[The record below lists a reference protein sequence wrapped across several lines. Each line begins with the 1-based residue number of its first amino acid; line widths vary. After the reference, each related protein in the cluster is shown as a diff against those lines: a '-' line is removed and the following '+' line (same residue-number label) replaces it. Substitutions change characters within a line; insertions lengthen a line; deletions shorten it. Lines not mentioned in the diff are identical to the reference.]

1 VLVRRLEINGFK
13 SFAER
18 AIVEFGPGATG
29 IVGPNGTGKSN
40 ITDAIRWALGEQ
52 NPRMLRS
59 SRMEDIIFNGSE
71 TRKPL
76 GFAEVILTVDNA
88 DGLIPLEF
96 AEISITR
103 RLYRSGESEYLLNG
117 SPARLRDIT
126 DLLANTCL
134 GREGYSLIGQ
144 GRIDEV
150 LMSTPESRRGL
161 FDEACGIGLHRGRK
175 REALARLGDVAGRL
189 ERVSDVTTE
198 LETQL
203 TPMDRQAVVARAFVG
218 YRDELERLE
227 LWLEGQGLDR
237 LRMRVKTSRERL
249 TEIRGQDVALR
260 ERHRRLEEETRTL
273 RAAHNELGA
282 LVEQKQREAS
292 LSEAA
297 LRELADRI
305 EALERSISDRQREAT
320 LIREERERL
329 GERLARAA
337 ARQTEIQ
344 TETATRTDRQT
355 AIRVELSE
363 GAQAEAAARQTLNSL
378 RTAVETAKSEL
389 LEVVSQASA
398 CRYELSTKEAE
409 IARLRTERD
418 RLRRE
423 AETTG
428 QELTNLGVEA
438 ATLAGRLAQVE
449 PEAVARAGTLS
460 ELETR
465 EVSLGSTL
473 TGLGG
478 QAERERE
485 SVAELETKRASL
497 EVAIVAASAWSR
509 SALAVVAAA
518 REAALK
524 GGLDSAGAGGG
535 SGSGEWAEG
544 LVGVLG
550 EELDVKPGE
559 RLAFEA
565 ALGRYVDALVVRT
578 EADLRRYITFLKG
591 EDLGPAVIIPLDL
604 VSQHLAKHGARGG
617 HGRGSG
623 GAWLANRVECAEELR
638 PVVDYLLGDT
648 LLAQDY
654 EEALIAVTT
663 GRSSRAVTLE
673 GLLVRPGG
681 AVALAAGGVGR
692 ERGRRGATA
701 PGDPAE
707 PQTLERMRRLR
718 EVRTE
723 LETRRTRLARLSA
736 EREAAE
742 KSLSEVRSQRS
753 RLTSEVQKLTLER
766 TALSGRLEDARRRE
780 AAARRK
786 VEKAGLDQPELGQ
799 SLLLLEAKIRDLAG
813 GLRQHAATEE
823 RLRTNLSGQEAAV
836 RAAEEVLAT
845 TGGRLGELRVQAA
858 TLAERERAGAA
869 ESTRLADEVARL
881 SADEARLAARLAVLD
896 EERDRARAELEPL
909 RRRQAAAKATETDAG
924 PVENVEAWRKRRR
937 ELAGD
942 LEGRESEVVDLRTS
956 LDELVDRER
965 REETRLARFEAEDEM
980 TTRRLR
986 RDWGD
991 DWEEKAARATEAA
1004 GERGETVLTEEAGQA
1019 RVEEL
1024 RRVMSGLGVVNIG
1037 AIEEHRR
1044 LSERAEFLRSQAK
1057 DLVDARESLLR
1068 LIGEMDESMAK
1079 RFEEGFLAV
1088 RRAFRDKIPD
1098 LFGGGRGDLILT
1110 NRDNLLE
1117 SGVEILVEPPS
1128 KRLQSLALLSAGER
1142 ALSALALLLS
1152 FLEVRP
1158 SPFVVL
1164 DEIDAPLDDANVA
1177 RFCVAVVALTALGR
1191 TQFVIVTHN
1200 KATME
1205 IADSLYGV
1213 TMGEDG
1219 VSRLVSVKLE
1229 DREELRRRL
1238 EREAS

>member
-1 VLVRRLEINGFK
+1 MLVRRLEISGFK

-18 AIVEFGPGATG
+18 VIVEFGPGATG

-52 NPRMLRS
+52 NPRILRS

-76 GFAEVILTVDNA
+76 GFAEVVLTVDNE

-96 AEISITR
+96 AEVSITR

-126 DLLANTCL
+126 DLLAGTCL

-189 ERVSDVTTE
+189 ERVSDVTAE
-198 LETQL
+198 LESQL
-203 TPMDRQAVVARAFVG
+203 APLDRQAVVARTFVG
-218 YRDELERLE
+218 YRDELGRLE

-237 LRMRVKTSRERL
+237 LRARAKASRERL
-249 TEIRGQDVALR
+249 TEIRAQSAALR
-260 ERHRRLEEETRTL
+260 ERHGRLEEEIRTL
-273 RAAHNELGA
+273 RAAHDELGA

-297 LRELADRI
+297 LRQLAGRI
-305 EALERSISDRQREAT
+305 EALERSISDREREAT

-329 GERLARAA
+329 GERSARAT

-344 TETATRTDRQT
+344 TETAARADRQT
-355 AIRVELSE
+355 AGRMELTE
-363 GAQAEAAARQTLNSL
+363 VAQAEAAARQTLNSL

-398 CRYELSTKEAE
+398 RRYELSTSEAE

-449 PEAVARAGTLS
+449 PEAVACAGTLS

-485 SVAELETKRASL
+485 SVAQLEAERASL
-497 EVAIVAASAWSR
+497 EAAIVAASAWSR
-509 SALAVVAAA
+509 SALAVVTAA

-524 GGLDSAGAGGG
+524 GGLGPAAGGG

-550 EELDVKPGE
+550 EELDVEPGE

-565 ALGRYVDALVVRT
+565 ALGRYVDALVVRS
-578 EADLRRYITFLKG
+578 EADLRRYIAFLRG

-617 HGRGSG
+617 HGRGPG
-623 GAWLANRVECAEELR
+623 GASLANRVKCAEELR

-648 LLAQDY
+648 LLAGDY

-681 AVALAAGGVGR
+681 AVALAAAGADR

-701 PGDPAE
+701 PGDLAE
-707 PQTLERMRRLR
+707 PQTLSRMRRLR

-742 KSLSEVRSQRS
+742 KSLSEVRSRRS

-780 AAARRK
+780 AAARQK

-799 SLLLLEAKIRDLAG
+799 SLLLLEAKVRDFAG
-813 GLRQHAATEE
+813 ELRQHAATEE
-823 RLRTNLSGQEAAV
+823 RLRTDLSGQEAAA

-845 TGGRLGELRVQAA
+845 AGGRLGELRVQAA
-858 TLAERERAGAA
+858 TLEERERAGAA

-881 SADEARLAARLAVLD
+881 SADEARLEARLAVLA

-937 ELAGD
+937 ELVGD
-942 LEGRESEVVDLRTS
+942 LGGRESEVVDLRTS
-956 LDELVDRER
+956 LDELADRER

-991 DWEEKAARATEAA
+991 DWEDKAARATEAA
-1004 GERGETVLTEEAGQA
+1004 GERGETLLSEEAGQA

-1024 RRVMSGLGVVNIG
+1024 RRAMSGLGVVNIG

-1044 LSERAEFLRSQAK
+1044 LSERADFLRNQAK
-1057 DLVDARESLLR
+1057 DLVEARESLLR
-1068 LIGEMDESMAK
+1068 LIAEMDESMAK

-1088 RRAFRDKIPD
+1088 RRAFRDKIPG
-1098 LFGGGRGDLILT
+1098 LFGGGRGDLVLT
-1110 NRDNLLE
+1110 DRDNLLE

-1177 RFCVAVVALTALGR
+1177 RFCAAVVALTALGR
-1191 TQFVIVTHN
+1191 IQFVIVTHN
-1200 KATME
+1200 KTTME

>member
-1 VLVRRLEINGFK
+1 MLVRRLEINGFK

-198 LETQL
+198 LESQL
-203 TPMDRQAVVARAFVG
+203 TPLDRQAVVARAFVG

-237 LRMRVKTSRERL
+237 LRMRVKASRERL

-260 ERHRRLEEETRTL
+260 ERHKRLEEETRTL

-297 LRELADRI
+297 LRQLAGRI

-337 ARQTEIQ
+337 ARQTEMQ
-344 TETATRTDRQT
+344 TETATRKDRQT

-409 IARLRTERD
+409 IARLRLERD

-428 QELTNLGVEA
+428 QELVNLGVEA

-449 PEAVARAGTLS
+449 PEAAARAGTLN
-460 ELETR
+460 ELENS

-485 SVAELETKRASL
+485 FVTELETERASL

-509 SALAVVAAA
+509 SALAVVTAA

-524 GGLDSAGAGGG
+524 SGLDSAGGGG

-591 EDLGPAVIIPLDL
+591 EELGPAVIIPLDL

-654 EEALIAVTT
+654 EEALTAVTT

-681 AVALAAGGVGR
+681 AVALAAGGAGR

-707 PQTLERMRRLR
+707 PQTLKRMRRLR
-718 EVRTE
+718 EVRAE
-723 LETRRTRLARLSA
+723 LETRRARLARLSA
-736 EREAAE
+736 EREASE

-766 TALSGRLEDARRRE
+766 TALSGRLEDAGRRE
-780 AAARRK
+780 AAARQK

-799 SLLLLEAKIRDLAG
+799 SLLLLEAKIRDFAG

-845 TGGRLGELRVQAA
+845 TGVRLGELRVQAA
-858 TLAERERAGAA
+858 TLEERERAGAA

-924 PVENVEAWRKRRR
+924 PVENVEAWRTRRR

-991 DWEEKAARATEAA
+991 DWEEKAARATVAA

-1024 RRVMSGLGVVNIG
+1024 RRAMSGLGVVNIG

-1088 RRAFRDKIPD
+1088 RRAFRDKVPD

-1238 EREAS
+1238 AREAS

>member
-198 LETQL
+198 LESQL
-203 TPMDRQAVVARAFVG
+203 TPLDRQAVVARAFVG

-237 LRMRVKTSRERL
+237 LRMRVKASRERL

-260 ERHRRLEEETRTL
+260 ERHKRLEEETRTL

-297 LRELADRI
+297 LRQLAGRI

-337 ARQTEIQ
+337 ARQTEMQ
-344 TETATRTDRQT
+344 TETATRKDRQT

-409 IARLRTERD
+409 IARLRLERD

-428 QELTNLGVEA
+428 QELVNLGVEA

-449 PEAVARAGTLS
+449 PEAAARAGTLN
-460 ELETR
+460 ELENS

-485 SVAELETKRASL
+485 FVTELETERASL

-509 SALAVVAAA
+509 SALAVVTAA

-524 GGLDSAGAGGG
+524 SGLDSAGGGG

-591 EDLGPAVIIPLDL
+591 EELGPAVIIPLDL

-654 EEALIAVTT
+654 EEALTAVTT

-681 AVALAAGGVGR
+681 AVALAAGGAGR

-707 PQTLERMRRLR
+707 PQTLKRMRRLR
-718 EVRTE
+718 EVRAE
-723 LETRRTRLARLSA
+723 LETRRARLARLSA
-736 EREAAE
+736 EREASE

-766 TALSGRLEDARRRE
+766 TALSGRLEDAGRRE
-780 AAARRK
+780 AAARQK

-799 SLLLLEAKIRDLAG
+799 SLLLLEAKIRDFAG

-845 TGGRLGELRVQAA
+845 TGVRLGELRVQAA
-858 TLAERERAGAA
+858 TLEERERAGAA

-924 PVENVEAWRKRRR
+924 PVENVEAWRTRRR

-991 DWEEKAARATEAA
+991 DWEEKAARATVAA

-1024 RRVMSGLGVVNIG
+1024 RRAMSGLGVVNIG

-1088 RRAFRDKIPD
+1088 RRAFRDKVPD

-1238 EREAS
+1238 AREAS

>member
-88 DGLIPLEF
+88 DGLLPLEF

-198 LETQL
+198 LESQL
-203 TPMDRQAVVARAFVG
+203 TPLDRQAVVARAFVG

-237 LRMRVKTSRERL
+237 LRMRIKASRERL

-260 ERHRRLEEETRTL
+260 ERHKRLEEETRTL

-297 LRELADRI
+297 LRQLAGRI

-337 ARQTEIQ
+337 ARQTEMR
-344 TETATRTDRQT
+344 TETAARKDRQT

-389 LEVVSQASA
+389 LEVVSQAGA

-409 IARLRTERD
+409 IARLRLERD

-428 QELTNLGVEA
+428 QELANLGVEA

-449 PEAVARAGTLS
+449 PETAARAGTLS
-460 ELETR
+460 ELENG

-485 SVAELETKRASL
+485 SVAELETERASL

-509 SALAVVAAA
+509 SALAVVTAA
-518 REAALK
+518 REAALRS
-524 GGLDSAGAGGG
+524 GLDSAGGGG

-591 EDLGPAVIIPLDL
+591 EELGPAVIIPLDL
-604 VSQHLAKHGARGG
+604 VSQHLVKHGARGG

-654 EEALIAVTT
+654 EEALTAVTT

-681 AVALAAGGVGR
+681 AVALAAGGAGR
-692 ERGRRGATA
+692 ERARRGATA

-707 PQTLERMRRLR
+707 PQTLKRMRRLR
-718 EVRTE
+718 EVRAE
-723 LETRRTRLARLSA
+723 LETRRARLARLSA
-736 EREAAE
+736 EREASE

-753 RLTSEVQKLTLER
+753 RLTSDVQKLTLER

-780 AAARRK
+780 AAARQK

-799 SLLLLEAKIRDLAG
+799 SLLLLEAKIRDFAG

-858 TLAERERAGAA
+858 TLEERERADAA

-924 PVENVEAWRKRRR
+924 PVENVEAWRTRRR

-991 DWEEKAARATEAA
+991 DWEEKAARATVAA

-1024 RRVMSGLGVVNIG
+1024 RRAMSGLGVVNIG

-1088 RRAFRDKIPD
+1088 RRAFRDKVPD

-1238 EREAS
+1238 AREAS